1 MATFT
6 EIIVRGEDVLLE
18 RILSRAEANGYLRF
32 TSRDPEKWRP
42 AIRGT
47 SGSIVQAF
55 RGSDDPPPLTAD
67 ALGRDEGL
75 TAFGVVESRK
85 YRLAKMPLGVF
96 LGLSRFFREAYDG
109 LLRSAGFPPEE
120 EERYRRYVERFFDRN
135 EIAASVAWSM
145 ENGLEHASELVRKH
159 DELSRIYMLVAVAK
173 KEWEGTIDCVD
184 DMLLLADPDGCIRRC
199 NRVFREFTGK
209 SYQEILGRP
218 YVQTLR
224 EAGISAELAYG
235 RPVEQFHEPSGK
247 WFVLRLYPFRK
258 DPDEAVAGSIVAI
271 HDATEIKAMTGE
283 LEQKNARLND
293 ALSEIRRTQSKLVQ
307 QEKMASIGQL
317 AAGVA
322 HEINNPIGFINS
334 NLGTLGKYL
343 TRLSDFLFEQTA
355 CIGAGSP
362 APMIDALRQ
371 KREQLK
377 IDYILKDLDDLV
389 RESLEGAER
398 VRSIVADLKSF
409 SRVDESDFKSAD
421 LNECLRSTINI
432 VWNEI
437 KYKATM
443 KKELGEI
450 PRTRCNPQQMNQ
462 VFMNLLVNAAHA
474 IENRGEITVRS
485 RVEDGSVCISVED
498 TGRGIPK
505 ENMDRIFE
513 PFFTT
518 KEVGQGTGL
527 GLSITYDIVKKHRG
541 DISVRSEP
549 GKGTTFTVRIP
560 VVEEV

>member
-1 MATFT
+1 M
-6 EIIVRGEDVLLE
+6 
-18 RILSRAEANGYLRF
+18 
-32 TSRDPEKWRP
+32 
-42 AIRGT
+42 
-47 SGSIVQAF
+47 
-55 RGSDDPPPLTAD
+55 
-67 ALGRDEGL
+67 
-75 TAFGVVESRK
+75 ES
-85 YRLAKMPLGVF
+85 
-96 LGLSRFFREAYDG
+96 
-109 LLRSAGFPPEE
+109 
-120 EERYRRYVERFFDRN
+120 
-135 EIAASVAWSM
+135 
-145 ENGLEHASELVRKH
+145 GLEHASDLVRKH
-159 DELSRIYMLVAVAK
+159 DELSRLYRLVAVAK

-184 DMLLLADPDGCIRRC
+184 DMLLLADPHGRIRRC

-218 YVQTLR
+218 YDQTLR
-224 EAGISAELAYG
+224 EAGIDAELACG
-235 RPVEQFHEPSGK
+235 RPVEQFHGKSGK
-247 WFVLRLYPFRK
+247 WFVLRLFPFRK
-258 DPDEAVAGSIVAI
+258 DPDQEVAGAIVAI

-283 LEQKNARLND
+283 LEQKNARLSE

-343 TRLSDFLFEQTA
+343 SRLSEFLFEQTA
-355 CIGAGSP
+355 CIGAGAP
-362 APMIDALRQ
+362 AATVDALRQ

-409 SRVDESDFKSAD
+409 SRVDESDFKMAD

-443 KKELGEI
+443 KKDLGEI

-485 RVEDGSVCISVED
+485 WVSDGSIGVCVED

-505 ENMDRIFE
+505 ENLERIFE

-518 KEVGQGTGL
+518 KEVGKGTGL

-549 GKGTTFTVRIP
+549 GKGTSFTVRIP